1 VVSKRETCGLI
12 IVATVIMTIIRGV
25 LAMQKSIWRWLKTLV
40 LIGLLIF
47 GISHYETLAPKA
59 ITLFNTGKTNLVAA
73 LSGDLSSKL
82 VGSDETNQTAESAE
96 TTGHQKTTT
105 ATKQTTVSG
114 SATTKTG
121 TMTPVESI
129 VQNTKL
135 SRTYYY
141 SFDSDLP
148 QAGREVFQEAVA
160 TYNKTGI
167 VHLVAGKA
175 GSHQNSVTFSMYH
188 KQESADA
195 TTLELGHG
203 GPVITKSISIRG
215 TQYWNN
221 AKASLN
227 GSYSTAFSKAVAV
240 HELGH
245 ALGLD
250 HSQSTLSVMY
260 PVSQGRTALA
270 AADIASLK
278 TIYQVKS

>member
-1 VVSKRETCGLI
+1 
-12 IVATVIMTIIRGV
+12 
-25 LAMQKSIWRWLKTLV
+25 MQKNVWRLFKTL
-40 LIGLLIF
+40 IWMGLLVF
-47 GISHYETLAPKA
+47 GISHYDTLAPQA
-59 ITLFNTGKTNLVAA
+59 ISMFNTGKTNLVAA
-73 LSGDLSSKL
+73 LSGNLSSRL
-82 VGSDETNQTAESAE
+82 VGADETNQTAESSE
-96 TTGHQKTTT
+96 TGSHQKTTT
-105 ATKQTTVSG
+105 DTEEASTTSSSTAKSE
-114 SATTKTG
+114 SAT
-121 TMTPVESI
+121 PIESI

-188 KQESADA
+188 KKESADA

-203 GPVITKSISIRG
+203 GPMITKSVSFRG

-260 PVSQGRTALA
+260 PVSQGRTELA
-270 AADIASLK
+270 TADIAALK
-278 TIYQVKS
+278 TIYPSN